1 MGKKSSWFCSLSLSS
16 SRRSKSK
23 KGFSTAKSLDSI
35 VTTYE
40 DLPTF
45 AVPTTPPSP
54 AAPPP
59 HPAPSPPPPPPRP
72 PAVKLTEAENEQSKH
87 AYSVALATAAAA
99 EAAVAAAQAAA
110 EVVRLTSAVRSVGKP
125 KEEIAAIKIQTAFRG
140 YLARRALRA
149 LRGLVRLKTLIQ
161 GQSVKRQAAST
172 LRAMQTLARLQSQIR
187 VRRIRMA
194 EENQAVQRQIQHKR
208 EKELERLR
216 SSIGAEWDDSLQSKE
231 QIEANLLHK
240 QEAAVRRE
248 RALAYAYTHQQTW
261 KNSSKNGTATFLDP
275 NNPQWGWSWLERW
288 MAARPWENRSA
299 VDNNNDRP
307 ASLKSAPS
315 RTMSL
320 GDISRGY
327 LLRDLNRPSRSG
339 HRSSSKPPS
348 RHSPSTSKAPSISSV
363 TGKLRGPSPKGS
375 SSIWGGDDDSTS
387 MHSVQSEIRYMR
399 RHSIAVSSVRDD
411 ESLASSP
418 SVVPSYMGATQSAK
432 AKSRF
437 SSPMGATKAKNNWAP
452 EKASVASAKKKLTFS
467 PSSAGL
473 RRHSGPPKVDVT
485 LLRNFEAGHVEGH
498 INNGGMSM

>member
-1 MGKKSSWFCSLSLSS
+1 
-16 SRRSKSK
+16 
-23 KGFSTAKSLDSI
+23 
-35 VTTYE
+35 
-40 DLPTF
+40 
-45 AVPTTPPSP
+45 
-54 AAPPP
+54 
-59 HPAPSPPPPPPRP
+59 
-72 PAVKLTEAENEQSKH
+72 
-87 AYSVALATAAAA
+87 
-99 EAAVAAAQAAA
+99 
-110 EVVRLTSAVRSVGKP
+110 
-125 KEEIAAIKIQTAFRG
+125 
-140 YLARRALRA
+140 ARRALRA
-149 LRGLVRLKTLIQ
+149 LRGLVRLKTLIE

-208 EKELERLR
+208 EKELERLQ
-216 SSIGAEWDDSLQSKE
+216 IGAEWDDSLQSKE

-299 VDNNNDRP
+299 VDNNDRP

-327 LLRDLNRPSRSG
+327 SLRDLNRPSRSG

-375 SSIWGGDDDSTS
+375 SS
-387 MHSVQSEIRYMR
+387 MR
-399 RHSIAVSSVRDD
+399 RHSIAGSSVRDD

-485 LLRNFEAGHVEGH
+485 PLRNFEAGHVEGH